1 MIGSLWSDEE
11 SFDDYELGD
20 SVDGFC
26 PHCGEPVT
34 IFVDAGGGA
43 RQEYVEDCSVC
54 CRPWMVR
61 VAVAGDGVASVELLA
76 SD

>member
-1 MIGSLWSDEE
+1 MIGGLWTDDE
-11 SFDDYELGD
+11 SFDGYELGD
-20 SVDGFC
+20 SVEASC

-34 IFVDAGGGA
+34 ILVDPGGGS

-61 VAVAGDGVASVELLA
+61 VWVAGDGVASVELRP